1 MSRIATNR
9 ITGSLLKI
17 LKNKSASP
25 SCNVLPDKTYLT
37 YTPRTVIKS
46 TFPDIELPK
55 ENLVQHVWK
64 HTDNWDD
71 IPCTTCGVSG
81 RNYTYGI
88 SKHGISK
95 CAQALLAEC
104 KLKPGD
110 VVALLLPNIPE
121 FLIISHGI
129 FTAGLILSFAN
140 PLYTEDELRR
150 QFQDSNVKAIVTI
163 SLFLDVVLKV
173 SAGLPDYKTT
183 ICVGGADDAVK
194 NVRSL
199 QNLIMEDYNVELP
212 KVELQDVAMISYS
225 SGTTGLPKGVML
237 SHENLV
243 ANLMQ
248 LDHPN
253 LCTLKPNEVNKKG
266 LTVLPYFHI
275 YGFNSIMNLSAKLGI
290 SLVSLPKFTPED
302 YIKALLEHKP
312 YFLFVV
318 PSLLL
323 FLATHP
329 SVTKNHLSS
338 IEIVSSGAA
347 LASESLL
354 QKFRDKVGRD
364 IMIRQGYGMTESSPV
379 ILFSP
384 RNLPKSKKNTIGLLV
399 ANTEAKIKTLVGNRD
414 TEPNTPGELLVRGP
428 QVMKGYL
435 NNPEATKQMFTED
448 GWMHTGDVV
457 YYDDDGYFY
466 IVDRCKELIKVK
478 GNQVSPSE
486 LESIIL
492 DLPDIAD
499 VAVVGIPDTLSGELP
514 RAFVVKKKD
523 ALISENEILEFVHG
537 KVAPYKRIMG
547 GIKFIDSIPRNPS
560 GKILRN
566 ELKIAKCT

>member
-9 ITGSLLKI
+9 ISLPLLKI
-17 LKNKSASP
+17 FKNNP
-25 SCNVLPDKTYLT
+25 TTSCVSHVDRSYIR
-37 YTPRTVIKS
+37 YGS
-46 TFPDIELPK
+46 TGVVRSSFPNIEIPK

-88 SKHGISK
+88 AKHGINK
-95 CAQALLAEC
+95 CAQALLSEC
-104 KLKPGD
+104 KLQPGD

-129 FTAGLILSFAN
+129 FAAGLILSFAS

-150 QFQDSNVKAIVTI
+150 QFKDSNVKAVVTI

-173 SAGLPDYKTT
+173 SAGLPGYKTT

-199 QNLIMEDYNVELP
+199 QNLIMEDYNIELP
-212 KVELQDVAMISYS
+212 KVELNNSAMIPYS
-225 SGTTGLPKGVML
+225 SGTTGLPKGVIL
-237 SHENLV
+237 SHANLV

-248 LDHPN
+248 LEHPN
-253 LCTLKPNEVNKKG
+253 LCTLKPGEENKKG

-275 YGFNSIMNLSAKLGI
+275 YGYNSIMNLCAKLGI

-329 SVTKNHLSS
+329 SVTRNHLASV
-338 IEIVSSGAA
+338 EIVTSGAA
-347 LASESLL
+347 LASEGLM

-364 IMIRQGYGMTESSPV
+364 VMIRQGYGMTETSPV

-384 RNLPKSKKNTIGLLV
+384 RDLPRSKKGTIGLLV
-399 ANTEAKIKTLVGNRD
+399 PNTEAKVRSLIGEKD
-414 TEPNTPGELLVRGP
+414 TEPNMPGELLIKGP

-435 NNPEATKQMFTED
+435 NNPEATKEMFTED
-448 GWMHTGDVV
+448 GWMRTGDVV

-478 GNQVSPSE
+478 GNQVSPTE
-486 LESIIL
+486 LENIIL
-492 DLPDIAD
+492 DLPDITDA
-499 VAVVGIPDTLSGELP
+499 AVVGIPDTLSGELP

-523 ALISENEILEFVHG
+523 AKVTEDDILTFVNA

-547 GIKFIDSIPRNPS
+547 GIKFIESIPRNPS

-566 ELKIAKCT
+566 ELKIAKCA